1 MFKDRDGRVRHYK
14 GLDEE
19 IPKERP
25 EGVWEPAR
33 GGGGGR
39 ETGSVALGG

>member
-1 MFKDRDGRVRHYK
+1 VFKDRDGRVRHYK

-25 EGVWEPAR
+25 EGVCKPVWDGE
-33 GGGGGR
+33 GM
-39 ETGSVALGG
+39 ETDSVALGG